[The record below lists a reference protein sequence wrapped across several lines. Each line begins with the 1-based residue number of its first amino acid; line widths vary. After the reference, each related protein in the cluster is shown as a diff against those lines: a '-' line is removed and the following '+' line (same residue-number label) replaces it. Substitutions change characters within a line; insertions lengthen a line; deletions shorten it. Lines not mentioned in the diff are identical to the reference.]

1 MTTAKPKVAFYWC
14 ESCGGCKETVVDLN
28 DAILDVAAAVDIVF
42 WPVALDFKRK
52 DVEAIPGCPPTPELL
67 ADAVKAVLSG
77 TLPPRGAVLAPD
89 RAVCDTCPRK
99 DTRPDKLLLSGFRR
113 PHEIEID
120 EEKCFLGQT
129 LPCLGSATRGGWGQL
144 CLIAPDI
151 GNRHPHN
158 HAALHIG
165 RELDVVG
172 GPKAAVPHL
181 HHAGVG
187 IGRRHPRGMFL
198 LLLLGPPD
206 HAIPLALAA
215 LASAF
220 RTVDRPSLIIGGMA
234 VLARGAPPGSAARR
248 STSSRKGRSTTRVA
262 LGASGKAR
270 GGGLEFAGK
279 RFEVPQ
285 VGLQDMEELV
295 RRHLVVVVREAIA
308 EAGDLDQARGER
320 RVSNQSP
327 LARQSG
333 HVSVLQACQT
343 MALPEQVPSGVEEG
357 FDRPTQERF
366 RRRRVPPVAP
376 EHVRAQRLQGF
387 EVGQIAAG
395 QVQTIGHDL
404 EVHAARRHDVATP
417 KRSRSIARW
426 RGSNSAAFRNTTSS

>member
-187 IGRRHPRGMFL
+187 IGRRHPRGVLGAQAGEFARTPDTLDCGVQPERHQDLRINRRATGPL
-198 LLLLGPPD
+198 LLRLDLLIERGQGQLFDQGPDEAGAVARRQARVQIARQELDLRAVRRLGP
-206 HAIPLALAA
+206 
-215 LASAF
+215 
-220 RTVDRPSLIIGGMA
+220 G
-234 VLARGAPPGSAARR
+234 RGIRSCGPGSRR
-248 STSSRKGRSTTRVA
+248 
-262 LGASGKAR
+262 L
-270 GGGLEFAGK
+270 
-279 RFEVPQ
+279 
-285 VGLQDMEELV
+285 
-295 RRHLVVVVREAIA
+295 
-308 EAGDLDQARGER
+308 
-320 RVSNQSP
+320 
-327 LARQSG
+327 
-333 HVSVLQACQT
+333 
-343 MALPEQVPSGVEEG
+343 
-357 FDRPTQERF
+357 
-366 RRRRVPPVAP
+366 
-376 EHVRAQRLQGF
+376 HVRKQRITRDGH
-387 EVGQIAAG
+387 
-395 QVQTIGHDL
+395 TI
-404 EVHAARRHDVATP
+404 VW
-417 KRSRSIARW
+417 I
-426 RGSNSAAFRNTTSS
+426 